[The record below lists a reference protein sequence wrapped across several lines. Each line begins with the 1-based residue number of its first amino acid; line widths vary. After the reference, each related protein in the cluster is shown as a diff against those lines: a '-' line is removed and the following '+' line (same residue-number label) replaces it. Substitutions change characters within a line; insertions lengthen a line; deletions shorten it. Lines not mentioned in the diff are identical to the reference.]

1 MFMAWK
7 HVHVYTHALVCSTLS
22 TCGDMSGVF
31 STALHLRSF
40 PLKRKLCAD
49 LQAQL
54 AWGDTVAEVSGEGRV
69 RRTEQWDPAVSS
81 CRCSQPKASHTLG
94 ESILFPAQG
103 CLEDISSVWLTAGT
117 TLAFFSSRKSLS
129 NKNLAMPESEFHF
142 REEEEFRKWQEPGTR
157 SVDSNTPDFVWVSIP
172 LLRW

>member
-1 MFMAWK
+1 MCTCTHMHLCAALWA
-7 HVHVYTHALVCSTLS
+7 HVEIC
-22 TCGDMSGVF
+22 MSGVF

-40 PLKRKLCAD
+40 PLKRKLWAG

-54 AWGDTVAEVSGEGRV
+54 AWGDTVAEVSGDGRV
-69 RRTEQWDPAVSS
+69 RTEQWDPAVSS
-81 CRCSQPKASHTLG
+81 CRYSQSKASHTLG

-142 REEEEFRKWQEPGTR
+142 REGEEFRKWQEPGTR

-172 LLRW
+172 LLKW